1 MSTEVLL
8 YWITRL
14 DSIHKVVTVG
24 IVLAAIMCAS
34 GVFFWITSYSDDDG
48 MCEVASRVVKKSA
61 IPLFLFIAAKVFIP
75 TTRDALIIAGVGGTI
90 EYLKSNETATQLPDK
105 AIKALDKLVD
115 EYLEGEFAD
124 ESVIDS
130 KKVRNR
136 N

>member
-14 DSIHKVVTVG
+14 DSIHKIAMVG
-24 IVLAAIMCAS
+24 IVLTVIMCIAGWVFWVAS
-34 GVFFWITSYSDDDG
+34 HSDGDDD
-48 MCEVASRVVKKSA
+48 MCEIASRVVKKAA

-105 AIKALDKLVD
+105 AIKALDKFFD
-115 EYLEGEFAD
+115 EYVGESYQFQKSAEQ
-124 ESVIDS
+124 ESI
-130 KKVRNR
+130 
-136 N
+136 